1 MHLTLDLSKPTVVYE
16 ETSRECSNKGK
27 QKYIPA
33 SPFVTLYP
41 SWHLHVLFVVMV
53 LLLMTV
59 FFIILMVMWCGDIV
73 CFFIT
78 RNNKAQRN
86 MENEFRVKRVLCS
99 ALRQKMVSFQ
109 PQVFLINC

>member
-1 MHLTLDLSKPTVVYE
+1 MHLTLDLLKPTVVYE

-41 SWHLHVLFVVMV
+41 FWHLHVLFVVMV

-59 FFIILMVMWCGDIV
+59 FFIILMVSGVVTLYVFSLPEITKHKETWIRISSKTCIV
-73 CFFIT
+73 
-78 RNNKAQRN
+78 
-86 MENEFRVKRVLCS
+86 
-99 ALRQKMVSFQ
+99 LRFASKNG
-109 PQVFLINC
+109 VF

>member
-1 MHLTLDLSKPTVVYE
+1 MHLTLDLLKPTVVY
-16 ETSRECSNKGK
+16 ECSNKGK

-59 FFIILMVMWCGDIV
+59 FFIILMVMWCGDIR
-73 CFFIT
+73 T

-99 ALRQKMVSFQ
+99 ALRQKMVSFK
-109 PQVFLINC
+109 PQVFY